1 MYHGR
6 AGVLYEFDLVLPSA
20 VHAHDSKGPN
30 SISI

>member
-1 MYHGR
+1 V
-6 AGVLYEFDLVLPSA
+6 GVMYEFDLVLPSA